1 MKKILFLAMFAAFG
15 LQAEAQINNLT
26 IEEVRKNTNKFAEFI
41 EQDMNLLK
49 QHVDKVSQA
58 NLVEARNLLRAKYD
72 KLASANADIPKDK
85 IEQFCHSL
93 TERFKVLL
101 GEEFEKVAKDPKV
114 IRQLNGLS
122 LFVRHQN

>member
-26 IEEVRKNTNKFAEFI
+26 IEEVKRNTDKFSEFV

-49 QHVDKVSQA
+49 QHVDNIPQA
-58 NLVEARNLLRAKYD
+58 NLVEARNLLRVKYD
-72 KLASANADIPKDK
+72 KLASTNADIPKEK
-85 IEQFCHSL
+85 VEQFCHSL
-93 TERFKVLL
+93 TERFRVLL